1 MGQRYWI
8 PHCIDMILG
17 CLEPGNHFIP
27 PEIMLDGD
35 EATPLHFA
43 ASRGHSDTVSFIST
57 QNYINAINDRDLFAT
72 ECMTRYLNKTGSAW
86 CVNRELGNIKFFW
99 LFPKLISYANHYW
112 KVSDKCSLRTFIN
125 KSTET
130 SNDMDIVTN
139 DETVV
144 PKSLI
149 EQRGVPLL
157 LNVLYGTKLKM
168 IKYDKDNNFVL
179 HDVKDDG
186 IMVRKNVI
194 IIKKKDLKQ
203 LLFESSVS

>member
-1 MGQRYWI
+1 M
-8 PHCIDMILG
+8 
-17 CLEPGNHFIP
+17 
-27 PEIMLDGD
+27 
-35 EATPLHFA
+35 T
-43 ASRGHSDTVSFIST
+43 
-57 QNYINAINDRDLFAT
+57 AINDRDAFAT

-112 KVSDKCSLRTFIN
+112 KVNNRFSLRNFIN
-125 KSTET
+125 ESTET

-139 DETVV
+139 DKMVV

-157 LNVLYGTKLKM
+157 LNVLYETKLKM
-168 IKYDKDNNFVL
+168 IKFDEDNNFVL
-179 HDVKDDG
+179 HDVEDEG

-203 LLFESSVS
+203 LLFTSSVS